1 MRINTEL
8 KAKLR
13 ELARKQYPTLT
24 DFIEAELYRSLTAP
38 KANRKSLLPRR
49 QARTAHLSMRINLE
63 LKAALKA
70 LADKQNRKLA
80 DFIEIELRQIVAVRE
95 LK

>member
-1 MRINTEL
+1 L
-8 KAKLR
+8 Q

-24 DFIEAELYRSLTAP
+24 DFIETELYQFVAAP
-38 KANRKSLLPRR
+38 KAMRKSPLPRR
-49 QARTAHLSMRINLE
+49 QARTADLSMRINLE
-63 LKAALKA
+63 LKAALKE

-80 DFIEIELRQIVAVRE
+80 DFIEIELRQIVVARK